1 MRLSCLEAKQDYKGL
16 IKSIFPNL
24 PTGNV
29 IVIRVKSPNVL
40 AELRDENNNVLFSG
54 TSKCN
59 PEDRWDEY
67 TGVTLALT
75 RLRINVN
82 SYVQKKSGENV
93 KKVWVPKLGEKYYD
107 ACFEESSKV
116 FIEESVWTDS
126 LFDFVQLSDG
136 NVFRTEREAKKHL
149 KRSMFNGR
157 KIAKENRKHG

>member
-1 MRLSCLEAKQDYKGL
+1 MSKKTPKEYENL
-16 IKSIFPNL
+16 ICSIFPDFDRFGDSIGITIEK
-24 PTGNV
+24 PFV
-29 IVIRVKSPNVL
+29 YADIRDIN
-40 AELRDENNNVLFSG
+40 DNVLFCG
-54 TSKCN
+54 KSKCH
-59 PEDRWDEY
+59 PEDKWNEY
-67 TGVTLALT
+67 LGVTIAVT

-82 SYVQKKSGENV
+82 SYVQKKSCENV